1 MKQYNKDFDYMANGY
16 FGQIISNVF
25 FSFQKLRTLKWK
37 DEEDPNANIPLPKKV
52 FRKVLWL
59 SGTGYT
65 QFFISLLVSVFFM
78 NVFLFKKNPYISE

>member
-1 MKQYNKDFDYMANGY
+1 MEQYNKDFDYMANGY
-16 FGQIISNVF
+16 FEQVVSNVF

-65 QFFISLLVSVFFM
+65 LFFYLFIGLC
-78 NVFLFKKNPYISE
+78 FLYECFLI